1 MVFVSWPGDSDENGA
16 LRERFYVVRHF
27 PFESEQLPL
36 GEIKRPACRSDENVA
51 SDRLNGDRS
60 RRTVLGQVRAGAETN
75 EQNAK
80 VGILHQNLRVPAGL
94 PRVILRAE
102 SVKLPLQF
110 EREERASGWFGRPL
124 GAGESVF

>member
-1 MVFVSWPGDSDENGA
+1 
-16 LRERFYVVRHF
+16 VRHF

-80 VGILHQNLRVPAGL
+80 VRILYQDLRVPAGL
-94 PRVILRAE
+94 PRVILRPK
-102 SVKLPLQF
+102 SMDFRLKF
-110 EREERASGWFGRPL
+110 EGEERASGRFG
-124 GAGESVF
+124 

>member
-1 MVFVSWPGDSDENGA
+1 MFASRPGDGDENGA
-16 LRERFYVVRHF
+16 LRQRFYIVRHI

-60 RRTVLGQVRAGAETN
+60 RRTMLGQVRAGAETN

-80 VGILHQNLRVPAGL
+80 VRILYQNLRVPAGL
-94 PRVILRAE
+94 PRVILRPK
-102 SVKLPLQF
+102 SMDFRLKF
-110 EREERASGWFGRPL
+110 EGEERAPGRFG
-124 GAGESVF
+124 